1 MIKEKVR
8 MDVGSH
14 RGDVESIEDSADSV
28 ETLGVL
34 VMEYADSDSVT
45 EAEADGTMVVM
56 HERGESEDESDGPLV
71 YQTNGRFDSL
81 ILNNMDSE
89 QHLRSI
95 LVKRKLGLVSMNID
109 CLELK
114 YVCYK

>member
-8 MDVGSH
+8 MDVGGH

-28 ETLGVL
+28 ETLCVL
-34 VMEYADSDSVT
+34 MMEYADSDCVT
-45 EAEADGTMVVM
+45 GAEADGTMVVM
-56 HERGESEDESDGPLV
+56 RERGESEDESDGHLA
-71 YQTNGRFDSL
+71 YQANGRVDSL

-95 LVKRKLGLVSMNID
+95 LVQGKIGLVPTNID
-109 CLELK
+109 YLEFICFRCK
-114 YVCYK
+114 

>member
-1 MIKEKVR
+1 
-8 MDVGSH
+8 MDVGGH

-45 EAEADGTMVVM
+45 EAKADGTMVVM
-56 HERGESEDESDGPLV
+56 HEHGESDDERNGPLV
-71 YQTNGRFDSL
+71 YQTNGRLDSL

-95 LVKRKLGLVSMNID
+95 LVQGKLGLVSTNID
-109 CLELK
+109 YLELK
-114 YVCYK
+114 YVCCK

>member
-1 MIKEKVR
+1 M
-8 MDVGSH
+8 
-14 RGDVESIEDSADSV
+14 
-28 ETLGVL
+28 ETLDVL

-45 EAEADGTMVVM
+45 EAEADGTMVVTRE
-56 HERGESEDESDGPLV
+56 HGESEDESDGPLV

-95 LVKRKLGLVSMNID
+95 LVQGKLGLVSTNID
-109 CLELK
+109 YLEFICFRCK
-114 YVCYK
+114 